1 MITRAQAEA
10 YRNNPNVQAFLNAI
24 AESEGTTKHG
34 YATAFGGGKLPS
46 LADHPRKMAS
56 FRETT
61 GRTNKTSAAGR
72 YQFLG
77 NTWDEMAK
85 GLGLTDFG
93 PVSQDLAA
101 IALLDRA
108 GALQDVLNG
117 NLQQAAKKSGS
128 TWASLPSSPYAQP
141 KKSQAAFD
149 KILAK
154 ASGSTLPAMTIPAI
168 ATTPMA
174 PPSSAGAA
182 LVPLMTKPADVVAAA
197 FDTFPGTGKSMV
209 PSYAAEIAALQN
221 APVPVSAAVEDDS
234 DAWRQI
240 MLRDAADDDANIA
253 RSKAVANFFGEQAAP
268 EIRIPEAID
277 QSINRYLAQLS

>member
-10 YRNNPNVQAFLNAI
+10 YRSNPNVQAFLNAI
-24 AESEGTTKHG
+24 AEAEGTTKHG
-34 YATAFGGGKLPS
+34 YATMFGGGKLTS
-46 LADHPRKMAS
+46 LSDHPRKMAS
-56 FRETT
+56 FKETT
-61 GRTNKTSAAGR
+61 GRTNQTSAAGR

-77 NTWDEMAK
+77 STWDDVAGK
-85 GLGLTDFG
+85 LKLTDFG

-108 GALQDVLNG
+108 GALQDVLSG
-117 NLQQAAKKSGS
+117 NLQNAAKKAGR

-149 KILAK
+149 KILTKTA
-154 ASGSTLPAMTIPAI
+154 GSALPAAAAPA
-168 ATTPMA
+168 
-174 PPSSAGAA
+174 SAGGA
-182 LVPLMTKPADVVAAA
+182 LIPEMPKPADAVAAA
-197 FDTFPGTGKSMV
+197 FDTFSGGKSMV
-209 PSYAAEIAALQN
+209 PSYAAEVASLQN
-221 APVPVSAAVEDDS
+221 APVPISAAVEDDS

-240 MLRDAADDDANIA
+240 MLRDAADDDANSA
-253 RSKAVANFFGEQAAP
+253 RANAVANFFGEQAVP

>member
-10 YRNNPNVQAFLNAI
+10 YRSNPNVQAFLNAI
-24 AESEGTTKHG
+24 AEAEGTTKHG
-34 YATAFGGGKLPS
+34 YATAFGGGRLSS
-46 LADHPRKMAS
+46 LADHPRTAS
-56 FRETT
+56 KFTETT
-61 GRTNKTSAAGR
+61 GRQNTTTAAGR

-77 NTWDEMAK
+77 RTWNEMAK
-85 GLGLTDFG
+85 GLNLTDFG

-117 NLQQAAKKSGS
+117 NLQRAAQKSGG

-154 ASGSTLPAMTIPAI
+154 TTGSKLPAMTMP
-168 ATTPMA
+168 ATTPA
-174 PPSSAGAA
+174 VTPPASAGGA
-182 LVPLMTKPADVVAAA
+182 LVPAMNQPVKAIAEA
-197 FDTFPGTGKSMV
+197 FDNFTVVPKV
-209 PSYAAEIAALQN
+209 PSYATEIAKVQN
-221 APVPVSAAVEDDS
+221 MPVPTGGPPEDS
-234 DAWRQI
+234 SNAWREI
-240 MLRDAADDDANIA
+240 MLRDAAEDDAQSA
-253 RSKAVANFFGEQAAP
+253 RANAVAKFFGEEAVPQ
-268 EIRIPEAID
+268 IQIPDAIE

>member
-10 YRNNPNVQAFLNAI
+10 YRTNPNVQAFLNAI

-34 YATAFGGGKLPS
+34 YATAFGGDKLPS
-46 LADHPRKMAS
+46 LADHPRTAKG
-56 FRETT
+56 FKQTDGNKNTT
-61 GRTNKTSAAGR
+61 TAAGR
-72 YQFLG
+72 YQFLSR
-77 NTWDEMAK
+77 TWDEMAK

-101 IALLDRA
+101 IALLERA
-108 GALQDVLNG
+108 GALKDVLNG
-117 NLQQAAKKSGS
+117 DLQSAAKKSGS

-154 ASGSTLPAMTIPAI
+154 TTGSTLPAMTTPAAA
-168 ATTPMA
+168 AT
-174 PPSSAGAA
+174 PPVSAGGA
-182 LVPLMTKPADVVAAA
+182 LVPVINKPADAIAAV
-197 FDTFPGTGKSMV
+197 FDTFTATPKL
-209 PSYAAEIAALQN
+209 PSYAEQIAGLQN
-221 APVPVSAAVEDDS
+221 APIPVAGAVEGDS

-240 MLRDAADDDANIA
+240 MLRDAAEDDAQNS
-253 RSKAVANFFGEQAAP
+253 RSNAVAKFFGEEPVPQ
-268 EIRIPEAID
+268 IQLPEAID

>member
-24 AESEGTTKHG
+24 AESEGTTEHG

-46 LADHPRKMAS
+46 LADHPRKMAG
-56 FRETT
+56 FRETS

-77 NTWDEMAK
+77 RTWDEMAK

-117 NLQQAAKKSGS
+117 NLQRAAKKSGT

-149 KILAK
+149 RILAK
-154 ASGSTLPAMTIPAI
+154 TSGSTLPAMTTPAI

-182 LVPLMTKPADVVAAA
+182 LVPLMTKPADVVAGSVL
-197 FDTFPGTGKSMV
+197 PEV
-209 PSYAAEIAALQN
+209 
-221 APVPVSAAVEDDS
+221 
-234 DAWRQI
+234 
-240 MLRDAADDDANIA
+240 
-253 RSKAVANFFGEQAAP
+253 FG
-268 EIRIPEAID
+268 R
-277 QSINRYLAQLS
+277 

>member
-10 YRNNPNVQAFLNAI
+10 YRSNPNVQAFLNAI
-24 AESEGTTKHG
+24 AESEGTTKYG

-46 LADHPRKMAS
+46 LADHPRKMVG
-56 FRETT
+56 FRETA

-77 NTWDEMAK
+77 RTWDEMASK
-85 GLGLTDFG
+85 LNLTDFG

-154 ASGSTLPAMTIPAI
+154 ASGGTLPAMT
-168 ATTPMA
+168 TP
-174 PPSSAGAA
+174 A
-182 LVPLMTKPADVVAAA
+182 LVPPMTKPADAVAAA
-197 FDTFPGTGKSMV
+197 FDTFPGTGKSTV

-240 MLRDAADDDANIA
+240 MLRDAAEDDANNS
-253 RSKAVANFFGEQAAP
+253 RTNAVAKFFGEEPVPQ
-268 EIRIPEAID
+268 IQIPEAID